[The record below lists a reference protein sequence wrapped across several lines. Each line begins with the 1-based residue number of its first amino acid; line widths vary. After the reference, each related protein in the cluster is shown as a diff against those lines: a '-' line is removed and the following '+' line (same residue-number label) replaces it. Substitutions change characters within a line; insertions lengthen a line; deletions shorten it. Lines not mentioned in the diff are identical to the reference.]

1 MTTGEPRAAVRTTW
15 ADLHRAAR
23 RGAGVLAGAGLT
35 VGDSVAVLA
44 GAPADVALAAQ
55 SVWLAGGSVTM
66 LHQPTARTDLSRYAS
81 DTLTVLGV
89 IGARVVV
96 VGEPFT
102 EVAGDAGRQPVPGG
116 HGGGATGG
124 HRRSANRSIRPEDA
138 PVFLQLTSGSTAT
151 PKAVRITHR
160 NLWTNVESMCT
171 GGDLVSGRDVMV
183 SWLPLFHD
191 MGMVGFLTLPMCR
204 GIELVKVTPADFLG
218 SPLIWPELIS
228 RHRGTCTAAPNFAY
242 ALTARVLPRAQHLDL
257 SSLRFA
263 LNGAEPV
270 DVAAV
275 RAFLAAGAP
284 FGLPETAVVPAYGMA
299 EASLAVSF
307 HRWGTPLEVDTL
319 DAAAL
324 EARAPSGSGRPR
336 HRRRPAVRGARR
348 TAGRDRGRR
357 PGRVRGGAG

>member
-1 MTTGEPRAAVRTTW
+1 MSLFTRALAAAAGTDCGMTTGEPRAAVRTTW

-23 RGAGVLAGAGLT
+23 RGAGVLAGAGLA

-66 LHQPTARTDLSRYAS
+66 VHQPTARTDLSRYAS

-102 EVAGDAGRQPVPGG
+102 EVAGMLAGSPFRAVTVAELRAATVDHEPVDP
-116 HGGGATGG
+116 
-124 HRRSANRSIRPEDA
+124 PEDA

-151 PKAVRITHR
+151 PKAVRITHH

-228 RHRGTCTAAPNFAY
+228 RHRGTCTAAP
-242 ALTARVLPRAQHLDL
+242 
-257 SSLRFA
+257 
-263 LNGAEPV
+263 
-270 DVAAV
+270 
-275 RAFLAAGAP
+275 
-284 FGLPETAVVPAYGMA
+284 
-299 EASLAVSF
+299 
-307 HRWGTPLEVDTL
+307 
-319 DAAAL
+319 
-324 EARAPSGSGRPR
+324 
-336 HRRRPAVRGARR
+336 
-348 TAGRDRGRR
+348 
-357 PGRVRGGAG
+357 